1 MSQDLGMDR
10 SGNGNN
16 WTVNNITYA
25 DQMLDVPKNN
35 YCTLNPLHH
44 DIDNHGNNLNRVYS
58 EGNLKIS
65 TDTVAGVSSTFFGT
79 MGVTSGKWYYEA
91 MTIAGGNVGAA
102 IGIANYNG
110 GDNMYYYSNGNKY
123 YDGGS
128 ASYGASYANLDVV
141 GVAFNA
147 DTNAITFYKNGVSQ
161 GEITSAITGGG
172 HYFPAGWDG
181 SGSLFAL
188 LVYNFGQDSSFAGN
202 KTAQGKR
209 DSEGIGDFYYNVP
222 SGYKALCTKNLPDVA
237 VVPSEHFNTVLWSGD
252 GASSRAIT
260 GVGFQPDFVWG
271 KPRSQTAS
279 HILTDSVRGVTKNLL
294 SNGTASEYTTTVYS
308 SFDTDG
314 FTLGANAPGWWY
326 NHASHTSVAWN
337 WKANGSGS
345 SNTNGSITSTVSANV
360 DAGFSIV
367 SATYSGSGTKTFGHG
382 LSSAP
387 ELIIGKNR
395 SAVANWGIY
404 NSTIGA
410 GKYLLLDTTGAE
422 VASTTIWSNTAP
434 TSTVFSSDVGWLAD
448 AGNDVIF
455 YCFHSVEG
463 YSKIGSYTG
472 NGKADGT
479 FAYTGFRPAYVM
491 IKCSSSSTH
500 AHWFI
505 FDSVRQTYNV
515 IGDVALAAN
524 LANTEG
530 LGGTWDP
537 NTSGAVIDFLSNGFK
552 IRTTSTHGI
561 SASGATH
568 TYLAFAET
576 PFKYSNAR

>member
-44 DIDNHGNNLNRVYS
+44 DMDNHGNNLNRVYS

-222 SGYKALCTKNLPDVA
+222 SGYKALCTFNLPDVA
-237 VVPSEHFNTVLWSGD
+237 VIPSEHFNTVLYNG
-252 GASSRAIT
+252 SSSTPLAVT
-260 GVGFQPDFVWG
+260 GVGFTPDFVWV
-271 KPRSQTAS
+271 KTRSEGWGHGLFSILNGAGDTSNSYKYLFSNSNAAEARLWGEITFDSDGWSGVNSGYNGSFAHDFGAGGQTFVS
-279 HILTDSVRGVTKNLL
+279 
-294 SNGTASEYTTTVYS
+294 
-308 SFDTDG
+308 
-314 FTLGANAPGWWY
+314 
-326 NHASHTSVAWN
+326 WN

-345 SNTNGSITSTVSANV
+345 SNTNGSVTSTVSANV
-360 DAGFSIV
+360 DAGFSIIKYTGE
-367 SATYSGSGTKTFGHG
+367 SDGTDTVGHG
-382 LSSAP
+382 LSKTP
-387 ELIIGKNR
+387 EIVFWK
-395 SAVANWGIY
+395 
-404 NSTIGA
+404 STS
-410 GKYLLLDTTGAE
+410 KSEDWL
-422 VASTTIWSNTAP
+422 V
-434 TSTVFSSDVGWLAD
+434 TSTLFANPNRNYIKLNQAAAKGTFASDAYFHTLNTIRAETRLDDAD
-448 AGNDVIF
+448 SYIA
-455 YCFHSVEG
+455 YAFHSVEG

-472 NGKADGT
+472 NDKADGT
-479 FAYTGFRPAYVM
+479 FVYTGFRPAFVM
-491 IKCSSSSTH
+491 AKNVDEGYSWIIADSAREPNNSMDFEIYPDTAAAEYDSSGQR
-500 AHWFI
+500 W
-505 FDSVRQTYNV
+505 
-515 IGDVALAAN
+515 
-524 LANTEG
+524 
-530 LGGTWDP
+530 
-537 NTSGAVIDFLSNGFK
+537 DFLSNGIK
-552 IRTTSTHGI
+552 LRSG
-561 SASGATH
+561 SAVTNED
-568 TYLAFAET
+568 TIIYIAFAET